1 MYRTPQSMLIFGQ
14 LLSLLIIVPSY
25 DRSVSHLASQS
36 VARLFVILFNVFM
49 GAYIY

>member
-1 MYRTPQSMLIFGQ
+1 MVIFGQ
-14 LLSLLIIVPSY
+14 LLSLPIIFSSY
-25 DRSVSHLASQS
+25 NRSVGHLASQS